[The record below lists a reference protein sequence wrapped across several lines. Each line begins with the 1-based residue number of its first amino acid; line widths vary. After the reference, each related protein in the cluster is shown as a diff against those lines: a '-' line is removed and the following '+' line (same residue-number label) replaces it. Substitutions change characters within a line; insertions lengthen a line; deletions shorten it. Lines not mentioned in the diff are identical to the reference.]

1 MCEELEKDEAGMC
14 EECWEQEK
22 HGGMCWEQEK
32 HAGLARA
39 RELVIELK
47 DARPQHKT
55 HRRMMRV
62 HDAGARITCSIRRI
76 TCTP

>member
-1 MCEELEKDEAGMC
+1 MFS
-14 EECWEQEK
+14 
-22 HGGMCWEQEK
+22 CWEQEK

-62 HDAGARITCSIRRI
+62 HALLAAFAALLARLEAHG
-76 TCTP
+76 

>member
-1 MCEELEKDEAGMC
+1 MRPACVRSVGSRRNMFS
-14 EECWEQEK
+14 
-22 HGGMCWEQEK
+22 CWEQEK